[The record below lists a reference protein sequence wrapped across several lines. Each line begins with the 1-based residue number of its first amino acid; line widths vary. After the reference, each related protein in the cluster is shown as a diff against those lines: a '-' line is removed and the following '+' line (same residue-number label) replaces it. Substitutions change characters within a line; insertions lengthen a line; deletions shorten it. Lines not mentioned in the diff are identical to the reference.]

1 MANYKIT
8 FKSSVAKDLRAI
20 PSADVQR
27 ILSRINELAENPRAD
42 SCTKLSGHELYRV
55 RQGNYRIV
63 YEIRDGELVVVVIK
77 VGHRSSVYAS

>member
-42 SCTKLSGHELYRV
+42 GCIKLSGHELYRF

>member
-20 PSADVQR
+20 PSADIQR
-27 ILSRINELAENPRAD
+27 ILSRIDELAENPRAEG
-42 SCTKLSGHELYRV
+42 CIKLSGNELYRV

-63 YEIRDGELVVVVIK
+63 YEIRDGELIVVVIK
-77 VGHRSSVYAS
+77 VGHRSSVYTD

>member
-8 FKSSVAKDLRAI
+8 FKSSVAKDLRSI
-20 PSADVQR
+20 PNADIRR
-27 ILSRINELAENPRAD
+27 ILSCIDELAENPRAPG
-42 SCTKLSGHELYRV
+42 CIKLSGYELYRT

-77 VGHRSSVYAS
+77 VAHRSSVYAD